1 VALLVR
7 VVAGAEFAAL
17 AEPPHTT
24 DLTELSIEELLTVE
38 VTSVSKKEQ
47 TLFDAPAAV
56 YVITQ
61 EDIRRS
67 GATSIP
73 EALRMVPGVQVAR
86 IDANKW
92 AISARGF
99 NNEFANKLLIL
110 IDGRSVYAPSFAG
123 VFWDVQD
130 TLLEDIDRI
139 EVIRGPGGTLWGAN
153 AVNGVINII
162 TKHARDTQGGL
173 VTATGG
179 KEDRGIGGVRYGARL
194 ADGLYARAYGK
205 YLNRDEFVT
214 TSGSPAADDWDV
226 GRGGFRLDW
235 DAADRDAVTVE
246 GDLYRGKEGQITTY
260 NSLSPP
266 FSLTAAERTTVAGG
280 NLLGRWRHNF
290 SARSN
295 LSLQL
300 YYDRTERDLLGTKEL
315 RDTVDFDLQHRFQ
328 LAEWNELVWGI
339 GYRFTHDQI
348 RNTFDLSFTPD
359 HRGLSL
365 ASAFVQDEIT
375 IVPERFR
382 VILGSK
388 FEYNDFTGF
397 DLQPSGRLLWT
408 PRSRHTFWAA
418 VSRAVR
424 TPSRYERDVRFNLA
438 VIPAPNQPPT
448 VVSAFGS
455 HDFESETLLAYE
467 VGYRTEPLPQV
478 FLDVAAFY
486 SQYDNLQTTETEAPF
501 FEALPAPAHLVVPS
515 RFTNNMGG
523 ESYGV
528 EVAASWNVASW
539 CKLSGGYT
547 WFDERLHLDPASRA
561 ADTTAQAGNDPHN
574 QLNARVSLNLPAN
587 FELDAGIY
595 YVDHLLYAFGPSRL
609 TVPSYIRPDLRLGWH
624 PSERLELSATVQD
637 LLDDH
642 HVEFGAYPNPGP
654 IAIQRAIFGQLRWRF

>member
-1 VALLVR
+1 L
-7 VVAGAEFAAL
+7 
-17 AEPPHTT
+17 
-24 DLTELSIEELLTVE
+24 EELMTVE

-47 TLFDAPAAV
+47 TLFEAPAAI

-99 NNEFANKLLIL
+99 NNEFANKLLVL
-110 IDGRSVYAPSFAG
+110 IDGRSVYTPSYAG

-162 TKHARDTQGGL
+162 TKHTRDTQGGL

-179 KEDRGIGGVRYGARL
+179 KEERGIGGVRYGARL

-205 YLNRDEFVT
+205 YLNRDEFAT
-214 TSGSPAADDWDV
+214 ASGSPAADDWNV

-235 DAADRDAVTVE
+235 DAAARDAVTVQ
-246 GDLYRGKEGQITTY
+246 GDIYRGDVGQITTR

-266 FSLTAAERTTVAGG
+266 FNLATAEKDTVAGG

-300 YYDRTERDLLGTKEL
+300 YYDRTERSELGAKEF
-315 RDTVDFDLQHRFQ
+315 RDTVDLDLQHRFQ
-328 LAEWNELVWGI
+328 LAEWNEMVWGI
-339 GYRFTHDQI
+339 GYRFTNDQV
-348 RNTFDLSFTPD
+348 RNSFDFSFTPD

-365 ASAFVQDEIT
+365 ASTFLQDEIT
-375 IVPERFR
+375 IVPDRFR
-382 VILGSK
+382 VIFGSK
-388 FEYNDFTGF
+388 FEHNDFTGF
-397 DLQPSGRLLWT
+397 EVQPSGRILWT
-408 PRSRHTFWAA
+408 PRLRHTFWAA

-424 TPSRYERDVRFNLA
+424 TPSRTDSDVSFNLG
-438 VIPAPNQPPT
+438 VIPALNQPTT
-448 VVSAFGS
+448 VVSVFGN
-455 HDFESETLLAYE
+455 HDFKSETLLAYE
-467 VGYRTEPLPQV
+467 LGYRAEPLPQV

-486 SQYDNLQTTETEAPF
+486 NQYDRLQTQEPEAPF
-501 FEALPAPAHLVVPS
+501 PEALPAPAHWVLPF
-515 RFTNNMGG
+515 RFANNMDG

-528 EVAASWNVASW
+528 EVATSWNVASW

-547 WFDERLHLDPASRA
+547 WLNERLHAHSASGA
-561 ADTTAQAGNDPHN
+561 PDATAQAGNDPHN
-574 QLNARVSLNLPAN
+574 QLNARVSFNLPAN
-587 FELDAGIY
+587 IELDAGIY

-609 TVPSYIRPDLRLGWH
+609 RVPSYIRPDLRLGWH
-624 PSERLELSATVQD
+624 PSERLELSVTVQD

-642 HVEFGAYPNPGP
+642 HAEFGAFISPEP
-654 IAIQRAIFGQLRWRF
+654 IEVQRAIFGQVRWRF